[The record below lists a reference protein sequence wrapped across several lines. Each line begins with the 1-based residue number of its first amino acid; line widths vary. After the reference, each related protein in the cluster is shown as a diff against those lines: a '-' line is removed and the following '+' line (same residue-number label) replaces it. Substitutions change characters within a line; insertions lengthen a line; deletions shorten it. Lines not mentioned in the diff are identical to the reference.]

1 MKTIIK
7 LSFLV
12 LTLFVFACS
21 DPCDD
26 VNCGTNGTCDDGTC
40 ICEEGYS
47 GANCETNICETTDCI
62 NGDCNPITGVC
73 NCSEGYEGLACDTEI
88 RAKYIGTYS
97 GSLESCL
104 ASIPGGASLPVELLI
119 IQAVTTGDP
128 GDINNILLNTPN
140 PLLMLD
146 DLAFNPGAGIFIIP
160 TTTQALEIPQIPL
173 PVSITANGNGRFI
186 DENTLE
192 ISLSITFSIP
202 LVPAIQCTITMNK
215 V

>member
-26 VNCGTNGTCDDGTC
+26 VICGSNGTCDDGTC
-40 ICEEGYS
+40 ICAAGYS
-47 GANCETNICETTDCI
+47 GTNCETNICDTTDCV
-62 NGDCNPITGVC
+62 NGDCNPTTGECSC
-73 NCSEGYEGLACDTEI
+73 NEGYEGSACDTEI

-104 ASIPGGASLPVELLI
+104 ASIPGGEALPTELLT
-119 IQAVTTGDP
+119 IQAVTAADGS
-128 GDINNILLNTPN
+128 DINKILLNTPN

-146 DLAFNPGAGIFIIP
+146 DVSFDPEAGIFIIP
-160 TTTQALEIPQIPL
+160 TTTQNLDIPNIPL
-173 PVSITANGNGRFI
+173 PISITANGNGKFI

-192 ISLSITFSIP
+192 ISLSITIT
-202 LVPAIQCTITMNK
+202 LLPAIQCTITMNK

>member
-7 LSFLV
+7 LSFLL

-40 ICEEGYS
+40 ICE
-47 GANCETNICETTDCI
+47 A
-62 NGDCNPITGVC
+62 
-73 NCSEGYEGLACDTEI
+73 GYEGAACETES

-104 ASIPGGASLPVELLI
+104 ASIPGGAALPAELLT

-128 GDINNILLNTPN
+128 SDINKVLLNTPN

-146 DLAFNPGAGIFIIP
+146 GISFGPDDGIFIIP
-160 TTTQALEIPQIPL
+160 TTTQTLDIPNIPL
-173 PVSITANGNGRFI
+173 PISITANGNGKFI